1 MTLLKLGFRPFYL
14 LAAVFAIVAVLT
26 WSLFFMGKLQLG
38 HYLPG
43 TVWHSHE
50 MVFGFFAAVL
60 AGFLFTA
67 VRNWTGQPTPS
78 GLILGAIGALWV
90 VARILIVSGPAS
102 LAALVDV
109 LFLPLVTV
117 GIAVPILRSKNTRN
131 LKVIAILIIASLL
144 HFGFHLSLAGTL
156 PAWLSRPSLFA
167 TIDVIVILFAL
178 VGGRVIPA
186 FTRNAVAGA
195 DPRHEQWLEVVA
207 FASLILIAIVTLLG
221 SRLDVA
227 AWSMPVL
234 LVIAA
239 VAHLTRLALWQP
251 QRTLHDPLL
260 WMMPVAYSWLP
271 LALFLRALSSA
282 GVVAPGTWIHALTMG
297 ALSSLMLAM
306 MMRSSLGHTGRKLA
320 ASRADMLAFLL
331 LQAGTIVRIAG
342 GALGDY
348 RVTVVTAGVLWM
360 LAFAV
365 FIVRYFPM
373 LTQPR
378 IDGKPG

>member
-1 MTLLKLGFRPFYL
+1 
-14 LAAVFAIVAVLT
+14 
-26 WSLFFMGKLQLG
+26 
-38 HYLPG
+38 
-43 TVWHSHE
+43 
-50 MVFGFFAAVL
+50 
-60 AGFLFTA
+60 
-67 VRNWTGQPTPS
+67 
-78 GLILGAIGALWV
+78 
-90 VARILIVSGPAS
+90 
-102 LAALVDV
+102 
-109 LFLPLVTV
+109 
-117 GIAVPILRSKNTRN
+117 
-131 LKVIAILIIASLL
+131 
-144 HFGFHLSLAGTL
+144 
-156 PAWLSRPSLFA
+156 LFA

-239 VAHLTRLALWQP
+239 VAQLTRLALWQP

-306 MMRSSLGHTGRKLA
+306 MMRSSLGHTGRKLG